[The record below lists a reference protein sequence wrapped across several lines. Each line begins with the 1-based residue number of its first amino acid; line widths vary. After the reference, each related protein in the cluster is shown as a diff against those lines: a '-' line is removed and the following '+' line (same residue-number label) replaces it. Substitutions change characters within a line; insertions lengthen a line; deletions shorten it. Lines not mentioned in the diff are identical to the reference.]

1 MDVNA
6 KYSLMGTLV
15 NGTVLDKA
23 QLVNIK
29 KVGVHKEIQVIEMP
43 TWDPNERLQSLKLST
58 KVYYDEL
65 NQRLFLKP
73 AKMLYYNRIAKTGSI
88 SIVDLMRKLGKKNG
102 FSVEF
107 KARRN
112 ELVTDDLAGQKIEA
126 DNLLKSFFPAIF
138 VRHYSFIEFA
148 KFGGYDE
155 WRPDWFNIVRHP
167 VEKVISYFY
176 YRRAPWKLVKLAIVI
191 DEVAASS

>member
-1 MDVNA
+1 
-6 KYSLMGTLV
+6 MGTLV
-15 NGTVLDKA
+15 NGTVLDNA
-23 QLVNIK
+23 QLVDVK
-29 KVGVHKEIQVIEMP
+29 KVGVHKEISVIQMP
-43 TWDPNERLQSLKLST
+43 KWDPNERLQQLKLST

-65 NQRLFLKP
+65 NQRLWLKP

-88 SIVDLMRKLGKKNG
+88 SIVDLMRKLGQKNG

-112 ELVTDDLAGQKIEA
+112 ELVTEDLVGQMQEA
-126 DNLLKSFFPAIF
+126 DTLLKSFYPAIF
-138 VRHYSFIEFA
+138 VRHYSFIDFE
-148 KFGGYDE
+148 KFGYHE

-176 YRRAPWKLVKLAIVI
+176 YRRAPWKLVKLAIN
-191 DEVAASS
+191 A